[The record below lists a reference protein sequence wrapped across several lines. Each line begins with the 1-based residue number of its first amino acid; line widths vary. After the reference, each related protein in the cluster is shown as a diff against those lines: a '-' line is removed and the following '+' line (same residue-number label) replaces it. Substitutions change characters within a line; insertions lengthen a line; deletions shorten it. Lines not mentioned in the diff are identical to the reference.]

1 MIRAHDVSEC
11 LPGPPIP
18 APDHENRFGTLIQ
31 FFQPAYTNIASN
43 MNENV
48 GSSVLVRRS
57 TCTTG
62 TGTCTPT
69 SVSARVLLSF
79 LLLLIL
85 GPNEHKLLTLASD
98 PNVPHAH
105 AGKRQPFAPGDP
117 NVSLDRKAL
126 SVLSSGKPFQTTIHV
141 PGSTSGRGLVVQ
153 EVHAPPD
160 VVWDRILDFDH
171 YVDMVPRTFECKNYD
186 VEK

>member
-117 NVSLDRKAL
+117 NVSLDRKAVGI
-126 SVLSSGKPFQTTIHV
+126 VLWEAIPDHNPRARKHQRPWPCRSGGPRPTRCGM
-141 PGSTSGRGLVVQ
+141 GSDIGFRSLRRHGA
-153 EVHAPPD
+153 ED
-160 VVWDRILDFDH
+160 I
-171 YVDMVPRTFECKNYD
+171 
-186 VEK
+186 